1 MYHTQFT
8 AFEIIA
14 YLWLSPVSDRH
25 FFSYVHTF
33 RLVYPMY
40 DQILPILPADLR
52 RQLLAACRPELL
64 RHFAALQ
71 AEVNALAIKRARQVD
86 WGSGCNIKHV
96 LSGPFTA
103 SC

>member
-8 AFEIIA
+8 PSENTAN
-14 YLWLSPVSDRH
+14 LWLSPFSGQYV
-25 FFSYVHTF
+25 FSYVHTF

-71 AEVNALAIKRARQVD
+71 AEVNAFAIKRARQV
-86 WGSGCNIKHV
+86 G
-96 LSGPFTA
+96 
-103 SC
+103 